1 MDNEIFLL
9 GGYDLEMKYIKK
21 ILDDLGLTYYDKNLT
36 WGAKLSSY
44 EDIFSFCKDKIVYG
58 IELIKDIKIEC
69 VEYVDI
75 DHHNENSSKKS
86 SLEQICEILNIAMTR
101 EQILVAANDK
111 GYIPQMSLEGATEEE
126 IMSIRKADRQA
137 QGITEEDEKIAQED
151 LLEIEDFN
159 GLSIVK
165 TRLSKFSPITDFLYP
180 KTNILVYNKDSFTY
194 YGKEAKE
201 LGKNLKKSNNKIYY
215 GGVEPGFMGASDLE
229 SNKINEIIGVIKNV
243 YRNII

>member
-1 MDNEIFLL
+1 
-9 GGYDLEMKYIKK
+9 
-21 ILDDLGLTYYDKNLT
+21 
-36 WGAKLSSY
+36 
-44 EDIFSFCKDKIVYG
+44 
-58 IELIKDIKIEC
+58 
-69 VEYVDI
+69 
-75 DHHNENSSKKS
+75 
-86 SLEQICEILNIAMTR
+86 MTR

-111 GYIPQMSLEGATEEE
+111 GYIPQMNLEGATEEE
-126 IMSIRKADRQA
+126 IMSIRRADRQA

-151 LLEIEDFN
+151 LLEIEDFT

-215 GGVEPGFMGASDLE
+215 GGVESGFMGASDLE